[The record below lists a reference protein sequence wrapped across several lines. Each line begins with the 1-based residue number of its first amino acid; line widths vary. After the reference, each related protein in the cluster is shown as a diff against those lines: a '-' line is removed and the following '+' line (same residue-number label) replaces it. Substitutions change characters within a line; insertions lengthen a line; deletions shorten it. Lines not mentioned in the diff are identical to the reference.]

1 MKTEFF
7 NRELSW
13 LEFNARVL
21 DQACNKKNPLLERLR
36 FLTITSSNFDEFF
49 MIRVAGLKQ
58 TMQENPETKDL
69 SGLTAKEQLSKISK
83 RVHELTDIQTEVL
96 NREIIP
102 NLAEK
107 GIVYVSSKDF
117 DSNQE
122 HFSEILFNEEIFP
135 LLTPLRAD
143 TNQTFSLITNLKLHG
158 AYLLKPIV
166 ENPNIPTEFLTNAEE
181 SMVIVQIPKTV
192 RRVIWL
198 PSKND
203 QRYFTLVDDI
213 LEKFVTK
220 LFPGY
225 KVTDSLIFKATC
237 EADFSVEE
245 DKGDFIQAMENVL
258 VKRDFAK
265 PVRLVCNS
273 SSPKIQEML
282 TEKLQLN
289 PEDVYTVDGIV
300 DISTL
305 IDLREI
311 EGFSELKFSSW
322 KKSLIKGFVPGQPFW
337 DKIKQG
343 DILLHVPYQSYEPVL
358 QFINDAADDPD
369 VLAIKMTLYRTSNH
383 SAITAA
389 LERAARNGKQVTV
402 FVELKARFDEKQ
414 NISWADRLERAGAIV
429 VYGIVNLK
437 VHGKL
442 MLVVRREQTG
452 VKRYVHFSTGN
463 YNEKTA
469 NLYSDISVFT
479 GNYEIATDAS
489 LFFNMISG
497 YSAIQTMTRMFMA
510 PINIKTK
517 LLSMIEREIQSA
529 SPEKPG
535 LIMAKMNS
543 LADED
548 CIKALY
554 KASCNNVKVLL
565 NVRGICML
573 IPQKEGLSENI
584 KVISIIDRFLEHSRV
599 FYFQN
604 GGNEEL
610 YLSSADWM
618 PRNLERRVEIM
629 LPILQENIFQDIK
642 ENLQIYFKDT
652 ESSYELQSD
661 GGWRK
666 RDGKKNLRAQ
676 EELYKKYKKQSSLD
690 EKNAVQEFSVRRF
703 K

>member
-1 MKTEFF
+1 MEFF

-21 DQACNKKNPLLERLR
+21 NQACDKTLPLLERLK
-36 FLTITSSNFDEFF
+36 FMTITSSNFDEFF
-49 MIRVAGLKQ
+49 MVRVAGLKEKALS
-58 TMQENPETKDL
+58 MPDWKDS

-96 NREIIP
+96 NKEIIP

-122 HFSEILFNEEIFP
+122 HFSEILFNEEIYP

-143 TNQTFSLITNLKLHG
+143 TNQTFGLITNLKLHG
-158 AYLLKPIV
+158 AYLLKPIM
-166 ENPNIPTEFLTNAEE
+166 EKSNIPAEFLTNADE

-225 KVTDSLIFKATC
+225 KVTESLIFKATC

-265 PVRLVCNS
+265 PVRLVCNT
-273 SSPKIQEML
+273 SSPRIQKML

-289 PEDVYTVDGIV
+289 TEDVYTVDGIV

-311 EGFSELKFSSW
+311 EGFSELKFSNW
-322 KKSLIKGFVPGQPFW
+322 KKSLVKGFVSGKPFW

-343 DILLHVPYQSYEPVL
+343 DIMLHVPYQSYEPVL

-369 VLAIKMTLYRTSNH
+369 VLPIKMTLYRTSNH
-383 SAITAA
+383 SVITAA

-429 VYGIVNLK
+429 IYGIVNLK

-517 LLSMIEREIQSA
+517 ILSMIDREIQSA

-584 KVISIIDRFLEHSRV
+584 KVISIIDRFLEHSRI

-629 LPILQENIFQDIK
+629 LPILQGNIFQDIK
-642 ENLQIYFKDT
+642 ENLHIYFSDT
-652 ESSYELQSD
+652 KSSYELFSD
-661 GGWRK
+661 GSWKKQG
-666 RDGKKNLRAQ
+666 GKKNICSQ

>member
-1 MKTEFF
+1 MDFF

-13 LEFNARVL
+13 VEFNARVL
-21 DQACNKKNPLLERLR
+21 NQACDKTLPLLERLK
-36 FLTITSSNFDEFF
+36 FMTITSSNFDEFF
-49 MIRVAGLKQ
+49 MVRVAGLKAKALS
-58 TMQENPETKDL
+58 MPDWKDS

-102 NLAEK
+102 SLAEK

-237 EADFSVEE
+237 DADFSVEE

-289 PEDVYTVDGIV
+289 PEDVYTVDEIV

-554 KASCNNVKVLL
+554 KASSNNVKVLL

-661 GGWRK
+661 GGWKK

>member
-1 MKTEFF
+1 M
-7 NRELSW
+7 
-13 LEFNARVL
+13 
-21 DQACNKKNPLLERLR
+21 
-36 FLTITSSNFDEFF
+36 TITSSNFDEFF
-49 MIRVAGLKQ
+49 MVRVAGLKAKALS
-58 TMQENPETKDL
+58 MPDWKDS

-102 NLAEK
+102 SLAEK

-220 LFPGY
+220 LFPAY

-237 EADFSVEE
+237 DADFSVEE

-661 GGWRK
+661 GGWKK
-666 RDGKKNLRAQ
+666 RGGKKNLRAQ

>member
-1 MKTEFF
+1 MDFF

-13 LEFNARVL
+13 VEFNARVL
-21 DQACNKKNPLLERLR
+21 NQACDKTLPLLERLK
-36 FLTITSSNFDEFF
+36 FMTITSSNFDEFF
-49 MIRVAGLKQ
+49 MVRVAGLKAKALS
-58 TMQENPETKDL
+58 MPDWKDS

-102 NLAEK
+102 SLAEK

-220 LFPGY
+220 LFPAY

-237 EADFSVEE
+237 DADFSVEE

-661 GGWRK
+661 GGWKK
-666 RDGKKNLRAQ
+666 RGGKKNLRAQ

>member
-1 MKTEFF
+1 MDFF

-13 LEFNARVL
+13 VEFNARVL
-21 DQACNKKNPLLERLR
+21 NQACDKTLPLLERLK
-36 FLTITSSNFDEFF
+36 FMTITSSNFDEFF
-49 MIRVAGLKQ
+49 MVRVAGLKAKALS
-58 TMQENPETKDL
+58 MPDWKDS

-102 NLAEK
+102 SLAEK

-237 EADFSVEE
+237 DADFSVEE

-642 ENLQIYFKDT
+642 ENLQNYFKDT

-661 GGWRK
+661 GGWKK

>member
-1 MKTEFF
+1 MEFF

-21 DQACNKKNPLLERLR
+21 NQACDKTLPLLERLK
-36 FLTITSSNFDEFF
+36 FMTITSSNFDEFF
-49 MIRVAGLKQ
+49 MVRVAGLKEKALS
-58 TMQENPETKDL
+58 MPDWKDS

-83 RVHELTDIQTEVL
+83 RVHELTGIQTEVL
-96 NREIIP
+96 NKEIIP

-122 HFSEILFNEEIFP
+122 HFSEILFNEEIYP

-143 TNQTFSLITNLKLHG
+143 TNQTFGLITNLKLHG
-158 AYLLKPIV
+158 AYLLKPIM
-166 ENPNIPTEFLTNAEE
+166 EKSNIPAEFLTNADE

-225 KVTDSLIFKATC
+225 KVTESLIFKATC

-265 PVRLVCNS
+265 PVRLVCNT
-273 SSPKIQEML
+273 SSPRIQEML

-289 PEDVYTVDGIV
+289 TEDVYTVDGIV

-311 EGFSELKFSSW
+311 EGFSELKFSNW
-322 KKSLIKGFVPGQPFW
+322 KKSLVKGFVSGKPFW

-343 DILLHVPYQSYEPVL
+343 DIMLHVPYQSYEPVL

-383 SAITAA
+383 SIITAA

-442 MLVVRREQTG
+442 MLIVRREQTG

-517 LLSMIEREIQSA
+517 VLSMIDREIQSA

-584 KVISIIDRFLEHSRV
+584 KVISIIDRFLEHSRI

-642 ENLQIYFKDT
+642 ENLQIYFSDT
-652 ESSYELQSD
+652 KSSYELFSD
-661 GGWRK
+661 GSWKKQG
-666 RDGKKNLRAQ
+666 GKKNICSQ

>member
-1 MKTEFF
+1 MDFF

-13 LEFNARVL
+13 VEFNARVL
-21 DQACNKKNPLLERLR
+21 NQACDKTLPLLERLK
-36 FLTITSSNFDEFF
+36 FMTITSSNFDEFF
-49 MIRVAGLKQ
+49 MVRVAGLKAKALS
-58 TMQENPETKDL
+58 MPDWKDS

-102 NLAEK
+102 SLAEK

-237 EADFSVEE
+237 DADFSVEE

-322 KKSLIKGFVPGQPFW
+322 KKSLVKGFVPGQPFW

-573 IPQKEGLSENI
+573 IPQKQGLSENI

-661 GGWRK
+661 GGWKK

>member
-1 MKTEFF
+1 MEFF

-21 DQACNKKNPLLERLR
+21 NQACDKTLPLLERLK
-36 FLTITSSNFDEFF
+36 FMTITSSNFDEFF
-49 MIRVAGLKQ
+49 MVRVAGLKEKALS
-58 TMQENPETKDL
+58 MPDWKDS

-96 NREIIP
+96 NKEIIP

-122 HFSEILFNEEIFP
+122 HFSEILFNEEIYP

-143 TNQTFSLITNLKLHG
+143 TNQTFGLITNLKLHG
-158 AYLLKPIV
+158 AYLLKPIM
-166 ENPNIPTEFLTNAEE
+166 EKSNIPAEFLTNADE

-225 KVTDSLIFKATC
+225 KVTESLIFKATC

-265 PVRLVCNS
+265 PVRLVCNT
-273 SSPKIQEML
+273 SSPRIQKML

-289 PEDVYTVDGIV
+289 TEDVYTVDGIV

-311 EGFSELKFSSW
+311 EGFSELKFSNW
-322 KKSLIKGFVPGQPFW
+322 KKSLVKGFVSGKPFW

-343 DILLHVPYQSYEPVL
+343 DIMLHVPYQSYEPVL

-383 SAITAA
+383 SVITAA

-429 VYGIVNLK
+429 IYGIVNLK

-517 LLSMIEREIQSA
+517 VLSMIDREIQSA

-584 KVISIIDRFLEHSRV
+584 KVISIIDRFLEHSRI

-642 ENLQIYFKDT
+642 ENLHIYFSDT
-652 ESSYELQSD
+652 KSSYELFSD
-661 GGWRK
+661 GSWKKQG
-666 RDGKKNLRAQ
+666 GKKNICSQ

>member
-1 MKTEFF
+1 MEFF
-7 NRELSW
+7 NREISW

-21 DQACNKKNPLLERLR
+21 NQACDKTLPLLERLK
-36 FLTITSSNFDEFF
+36 FMTITSSNFDEFF
-49 MIRVAGLKQ
+49 MVRVAGLKEKALS
-58 TMQENPETKDL
+58 MPDWKDS

-96 NREIIP
+96 NKEIIP

-122 HFSEILFNEEIFP
+122 HFSEILFNEEIYP

-143 TNQTFSLITNLKLHG
+143 TNQTFGLITNLKLHG
-158 AYLLKPIV
+158 AYLLKPIM
-166 ENPNIPTEFLTNAEE
+166 EKSNIPAEFLTNADE

-225 KVTDSLIFKATC
+225 KVTESLIFKATC

-265 PVRLVCNS
+265 PVRLVCNT
-273 SSPKIQEML
+273 SSPRIQKML

-289 PEDVYTVDGIV
+289 TEDVYTVDGIV

-311 EGFSELKFSSW
+311 EGFSELKFSNW
-322 KKSLIKGFVPGQPFW
+322 KKSLVKGFVSGKPFW

-343 DILLHVPYQSYEPVL
+343 DIMLHVPYQSYEPVL

-383 SAITAA
+383 SVITAA

-517 LLSMIEREIQSA
+517 VLSMIDREIQSA

-584 KVISIIDRFLEHSRV
+584 KVISIIDRFLEHSRI

-642 ENLQIYFKDT
+642 ENLHIYFSDT
-652 ESSYELQSD
+652 KSSYELFSD
-661 GGWRK
+661 GSWKKQG
-666 RDGKKNLRAQ
+666 GKKNICSQ

>member
-1 MKTEFF
+1 MDFF

-13 LEFNARVL
+13 VEFNARVL
-21 DQACNKKNPLLERLR
+21 NQACDKTLPLLERLK
-36 FLTITSSNFDEFF
+36 FMTITSSNFDEFF
-49 MIRVAGLKQ
+49 MVRVAGLKAKALS
-58 TMQENPETKDL
+58 MPDWKDS

-102 NLAEK
+102 SLAEK

-237 EADFSVEE
+237 DADFSVEE

-322 KKSLIKGFVPGQPFW
+322 KKSLVKGFVPGQPFW

-642 ENLQIYFKDT
+642 ENLQNYFKDT

-661 GGWRK
+661 GGWKK

>member
-1 MKTEFF
+1 MDFF

-13 LEFNARVL
+13 VEFNARVL
-21 DQACNKKNPLLERLR
+21 NQACDKTLPLLERLK
-36 FLTITSSNFDEFF
+36 FMTITSSNFDEFF
-49 MIRVAGLKQ
+49 MVRVAGLKAKALS
-58 TMQENPETKDL
+58 MPDWKDS

-102 NLAEK
+102 SLAEK

-237 EADFSVEE
+237 DADFSVEE

-383 SAITAA
+383 SVITAA

-661 GGWRK
+661 GGWKK

>member
-1 MKTEFF
+1 MDFF

-13 LEFNARVL
+13 VEFNARVL
-21 DQACNKKNPLLERLR
+21 NQACDKTLPLLERLK
-36 FLTITSSNFDEFF
+36 FMTITSSNFDEFF
-49 MIRVAGLKQ
+49 MVRVAGLKAKALS
-58 TMQENPETKDL
+58 MPDWKDS

-102 NLAEK
+102 SLAEK

-122 HFSEILFNEEIFP
+122 HFSAILFNEEIFP

-237 EADFSVEE
+237 DADFSVEE

-661 GGWRK
+661 GGWKK
-666 RDGKKNLRAQ
+666 RGGKKNLRAQ

>member
-1 MKTEFF
+1 MHFF

-13 LEFNARVL
+13 VEFNARVL
-21 DQACNKKNPLLERLR
+21 NQACDKTLPLLERLK
-36 FLTITSSNFDEFF
+36 FMTITSSNFDEFF
-49 MIRVAGLKQ
+49 MVRVAGLKAKALS
-58 TMQENPETKDL
+58 MPDWKDS

-102 NLAEK
+102 SLAEK

-122 HFSEILFNEEIFP
+122 HFSAILFNEEIFP

-237 EADFSVEE
+237 DADFSVEE

-642 ENLQIYFKDT
+642 ENLQNYFKDT

-661 GGWRK
+661 GGWKK
-666 RDGKKNLRAQ
+666 RGGKKNLRAQ

>member
-1 MKTEFF
+1 MEFF

-21 DQACNKKNPLLERLR
+21 NQACDKTLPLLERLK
-36 FLTITSSNFDEFF
+36 FMTITSSNFDEFF
-49 MIRVAGLKQ
+49 MVRVAGLKEKALS
-58 TMQENPETKDL
+58 MPDWKDS

-96 NREIIP
+96 NKEIIP

-122 HFSEILFNEEIFP
+122 HFSEILFNEEIYP

-143 TNQTFSLITNLKLHG
+143 TNQTFGLITNLKLHG
-158 AYLLKPIV
+158 AYLLKPIM
-166 ENPNIPTEFLTNAEE
+166 EKSNIPAEFLTNADE

-225 KVTDSLIFKATC
+225 KVTESLIFKATC

-265 PVRLVCNS
+265 PVRLVCNT
-273 SSPKIQEML
+273 SSPRIQKML

-289 PEDVYTVDGIV
+289 TEDVYTVDGIV

-311 EGFSELKFSSW
+311 EGFSELKFSNW
-322 KKSLIKGFVPGQPFW
+322 KKSLVKGFVSGKPFW

-343 DILLHVPYQSYEPVL
+343 DIMLHVPYQSYEPVL

-383 SAITAA
+383 SVITAA

-479 GNYEIATDAS
+479 VNYEIATDAS

-517 LLSMIEREIQSA
+517 VLSMIDREIQSA

-584 KVISIIDRFLEHSRV
+584 KVISIIDRFLEHSRI

-604 GGNEEL
+604 GGDEEL

-642 ENLQIYFKDT
+642 ENLHIYFSDT
-652 ESSYELQSD
+652 KSSYELFSD
-661 GGWRK
+661 GSWKKQG
-666 RDGKKNLRAQ
+666 GKKNICSQ

>member
-1 MKTEFF
+1 MDFF

-13 LEFNARVL
+13 VEFNARVL
-21 DQACNKKNPLLERLR
+21 NQACDKTLPLLERLK
-36 FLTITSSNFDEFF
+36 FMTITSSNFDEFF
-49 MIRVAGLKQ
+49 MVRVAGLKAKALS
-58 TMQENPETKDL
+58 MPDWKDS

-102 NLAEK
+102 SLAEK

-198 PSKND
+198 PSKNN

-237 EADFSVEE
+237 DADFSVEE

-383 SAITAA
+383 SVITAA

-529 SPEKPG
+529 SPEKTG

-661 GGWRK
+661 GGWKK

>member
-1 MKTEFF
+1 MEFF

-21 DQACNKKNPLLERLR
+21 NQACDKTLPLLERLK
-36 FLTITSSNFDEFF
+36 FMTITSSNFDEFF
-49 MIRVAGLKQ
+49 MVRVAGLKEKALS
-58 TMQENPETKDL
+58 MPDWKDS

-96 NREIIP
+96 NKEIIP

-122 HFSEILFNEEIFP
+122 HFSEILFNEEIYP

-143 TNQTFSLITNLKLHG
+143 TNQTFGLITNLKLHG
-158 AYLLKPIV
+158 AYLLKPIM
-166 ENPNIPTEFLTNAEE
+166 EKSNIPAEFLTNADE

-225 KVTDSLIFKATC
+225 KVTESLIFKATC

-265 PVRLVCNS
+265 PVRLVCNT
-273 SSPKIQEML
+273 SSPRIQKML

-289 PEDVYTVDGIV
+289 TEDVYTVDGIV

-311 EGFSELKFSSW
+311 EGFSELKFSNW
-322 KKSLIKGFVPGQPFW
+322 KKSLVKGFVSGKPFW

-343 DILLHVPYQSYEPVL
+343 DIMLHVPYQSYEPVL

-383 SAITAA
+383 SVITAA

-517 LLSMIEREIQSA
+517 ILSMIDREIQSA

-584 KVISIIDRFLEHSRV
+584 KVISIIDRFLEHSRI

-642 ENLQIYFKDT
+642 ENLHIYFSDT
-652 ESSYELQSD
+652 KSSYELFSD
-661 GGWRK
+661 GSWKKQG
-666 RDGKKNLRAQ
+666 GKKNICSQ

>member
-1 MKTEFF
+1 MDFF

-13 LEFNARVL
+13 VEFNARVL
-21 DQACNKKNPLLERLR
+21 NQACDKTLPLLERLK
-36 FLTITSSNFDEFF
+36 FMTITSSNFDEFF
-49 MIRVAGLKQ
+49 MVRVAGLKAKALS
-58 TMQENPETKDL
+58 MPDWKDS

-102 NLAEK
+102 SLAEK

-237 EADFSVEE
+237 DADFSVEE

-642 ENLQIYFKDT
+642 ENLQNYFKDT

-661 GGWRK
+661 GGWKK
-666 RDGKKNLRAQ
+666 RGGKKNLRAQ

>member
-1 MKTEFF
+1 MDFF

-13 LEFNARVL
+13 VEFNARVL
-21 DQACNKKNPLLERLR
+21 NQACDKTLPLLERLK
-36 FLTITSSNFDEFF
+36 FMTITSSNFDEFF
-49 MIRVAGLKQ
+49 MVRVAGLKAKALS
-58 TMQENPETKDL
+58 MPDWKDS

-102 NLAEK
+102 SLAEK

-237 EADFSVEE
+237 DADFSVEE

-661 GGWRK
+661 GGWK
-666 RDGKKNLRAQ
+666 KQDGKKNLRAQ

>member
-1 MKTEFF
+1 MDFF

-13 LEFNARVL
+13 VEFNARVL
-21 DQACNKKNPLLERLR
+21 NQACDKTLPLLERLK
-36 FLTITSSNFDEFF
+36 FMTITSSNFDEFF
-49 MIRVAGLKQ
+49 MVRVAGLKAKALS
-58 TMQENPETKDL
+58 MPDWKDS

-102 NLAEK
+102 SLAEK
-107 GIVYVSSKDF
+107 GIVYVSSKEF

-237 EADFSVEE
+237 DADFSVEE

-573 IPQKEGLSENI
+573 IPQQEGLSENI

-642 ENLQIYFKDT
+642 ENLQNYFKDT

-661 GGWRK
+661 GGWKK
-666 RDGKKNLRAQ
+666 RGGKKNLRAQ

>member
-1 MKTEFF
+1 MDFF

-13 LEFNARVL
+13 VEFNARVL
-21 DQACNKKNPLLERLR
+21 NQACDKTLPLLERLK
-36 FLTITSSNFDEFF
+36 FMTITSSNFDEFF
-49 MIRVAGLKQ
+49 MVRVAGLKAKALS
-58 TMQENPETKDL
+58 MPDWKDS

-102 NLAEK
+102 SLAEK

-237 EADFSVEE
+237 DADFSVEE

-289 PEDVYTVDGIV
+289 PEDAYTVDGIV

-661 GGWRK
+661 GGWKK

>member
-1 MKTEFF
+1 MDFF

-13 LEFNARVL
+13 VEFNARVL
-21 DQACNKKNPLLERLR
+21 NQACDKTLPLLERLK
-36 FLTITSSNFDEFF
+36 FMTITSSNFDEFF
-49 MIRVAGLKQ
+49 MVRVAGLKAKALS
-58 TMQENPETKDL
+58 MPDWKDS

-102 NLAEK
+102 SLAEK

-237 EADFSVEE
+237 DADFSVEE

-322 KKSLIKGFVPGQPFW
+322 KKSLVKGFVPGQPFW

-661 GGWRK
+661 GGWKK

>member
-1 MKTEFF
+1 MDFF

-13 LEFNARVL
+13 VEFNARVL
-21 DQACNKKNPLLERLR
+21 NQACDKTLPLLERLK
-36 FLTITSSNFDEFF
+36 FMTITSSNFDEFF
-49 MIRVAGLKQ
+49 MVRVAGLKAKALS
-58 TMQENPETKDL
+58 MPDWKDS

-102 NLAEK
+102 SLAEK

-237 EADFSVEE
+237 DADFSVEE

-322 KKSLIKGFVPGQPFW
+322 KKSLVKGFVPGQPFW

-554 KASCNNVKVLL
+554 KASSNNVKVLL

-661 GGWRK
+661 GGWKK

>member
-1 MKTEFF
+1 MEFF

-21 DQACNKKNPLLERLR
+21 NQACDKTLPLLERLK
-36 FLTITSSNFDEFF
+36 FMTITSSNFDEFF
-49 MIRVAGLKQ
+49 MVRVAGLKEKALS
-58 TMQENPETKDL
+58 MPDWKDS

-96 NREIIP
+96 NKEIIP

-122 HFSEILFNEEIFP
+122 HFSEILFNEEIYP

-143 TNQTFSLITNLKLHG
+143 TNQTFGLITNLKLHG
-158 AYLLKPIV
+158 AYLLKPIM
-166 ENPNIPTEFLTNAEE
+166 EKSNIPAEFLTNADE

-225 KVTDSLIFKATC
+225 KVTESLIFKATC

-265 PVRLVCNS
+265 PVRLVCNT
-273 SSPKIQEML
+273 SSPRIQEML

-311 EGFSELKFSSW
+311 EGFSELKFSNW
-322 KKSLIKGFVPGQPFW
+322 KKSLVKGFVSGKPFW

-343 DILLHVPYQSYEPVL
+343 DIMLLVPYQSYEPVL

-383 SAITAA
+383 SVITAA

-517 LLSMIEREIQSA
+517 ILSMIDREIQSA

-584 KVISIIDRFLEHSRV
+584 KVISIIDRFLEHSRI

-642 ENLQIYFKDT
+642 ENLHIYFSDT
-652 ESSYELQSD
+652 KSSYELFSD
-661 GGWRK
+661 GSWKKQGS
-666 RDGKKNLRAQ
+666 KKNICSQ

>member
-1 MKTEFF
+1 MDFF

-13 LEFNARVL
+13 VEFNARVL
-21 DQACNKKNPLLERLR
+21 NQACDKTLPLLERLK
-36 FLTITSSNFDEFF
+36 FMTITSSNFDEFF
-49 MIRVAGLKQ
+49 MVRVAGLKAKALS
-58 TMQENPETKDL
+58 MPDWKDS

-102 NLAEK
+102 SLAEK

-181 SMVIVQIPKTV
+181 PMVIVQIPKTV

-237 EADFSVEE
+237 DADFSVEE

-322 KKSLIKGFVPGQPFW
+322 KKSLVKGFVPGQPFW

-642 ENLQIYFKDT
+642 ENLQNYFKDT

-661 GGWRK
+661 GGWKK
-666 RDGKKNLRAQ
+666 RGGKKNLRAQ

>member
-1 MKTEFF
+1 MDFF

-13 LEFNARVL
+13 VEFNARVL
-21 DQACNKKNPLLERLR
+21 NQACDKTLPLLERLK
-36 FLTITSSNFDEFF
+36 FMTITSSNFDEFF
-49 MIRVAGLKQ
+49 MVRVAGLKAKALS
-58 TMQENPETKDL
+58 MPEWKDS

-102 NLAEK
+102 SLAEK

-225 KVTDSLIFKATC
+225 KITDSLIFKATC
-237 EADFSVEE
+237 DADFSVEE

-661 GGWRK
+661 GGWKK

>member
-1 MKTEFF
+1 MDFF

-13 LEFNARVL
+13 VEFNARVL
-21 DQACNKKNPLLERLR
+21 NQACDKTLPLLERLK
-36 FLTITSSNFDEFF
+36 FMTITSSNFDEFF
-49 MIRVAGLKQ
+49 MVRVAGLKAKALS
-58 TMQENPETKDL
+58 MPDWKDS

-102 NLAEK
+102 SLAEK

-237 EADFSVEE
+237 DADFSVEE

-642 ENLQIYFKDT
+642 ENLQIYFTDT

-661 GGWRK
+661 GGWKK

>member
-1 MKTEFF
+1 MDFF

-13 LEFNARVL
+13 VEFNARVL
-21 DQACNKKNPLLERLR
+21 NQACDKTLPLLERLK
-36 FLTITSSNFDEFF
+36 FMTITSSNFDEFF
-49 MIRVAGLKQ
+49 MVRVAGLKAKALS
-58 TMQENPETKDL
+58 MPDWKDS

-83 RVHELTDIQTEVL
+83 RVHELTDVQTEVL

-102 NLAEK
+102 SLAEK

-237 EADFSVEE
+237 DADFSVEE

-661 GGWRK
+661 GGWKK

>member
-1 MKTEFF
+1 MDFF

-13 LEFNARVL
+13 VEFNARVL
-21 DQACNKKNPLLERLR
+21 NQACDKTLPLLERLK
-36 FLTITSSNFDEFF
+36 FMTITSSNFDEFF
-49 MIRVAGLKQ
+49 MVRVAGLKAKALS
-58 TMQENPETKDL
+58 MPDWKDS

-102 NLAEK
+102 SLAEK

-181 SMVIVQIPKTV
+181 PMVIVQIPKTV

-237 EADFSVEE
+237 DADFSVEE

-322 KKSLIKGFVPGQPFW
+322 KKSLVKGFVPGQPFW

-642 ENLQIYFKDT
+642 ENLQNYFKDT

-661 GGWRK
+661 GGWKK

>member
-1 MKTEFF
+1 MEFF

-21 DQACNKKNPLLERLR
+21 NQACDKTLPLLERLK
-36 FLTITSSNFDEFF
+36 FMTITSSNFDEFF
-49 MIRVAGLKQ
+49 MVRVAGLKEKALS
-58 TMQENPETKDL
+58 MPDWKDS

-96 NREIIP
+96 NKEIIP

-122 HFSEILFNEEIFP
+122 HFSEILFNEEIYP

-143 TNQTFSLITNLKLHG
+143 TNQTFGLITNLKLHG
-158 AYLLKPIV
+158 AYLLKPIM
-166 ENPNIPTEFLTNAEE
+166 EKSNIPAEFLTNADE

-225 KVTDSLIFKATC
+225 KVTESLIFKATC

-265 PVRLVCNS
+265 PVRLVCNT
-273 SSPKIQEML
+273 SSPRIQEML

-289 PEDVYTVDGIV
+289 TEDVYTVDGIV

-311 EGFSELKFSSW
+311 EGFSELKFSNW
-322 KKSLIKGFVPGQPFW
+322 KKSLVKGFVSGKPFW

-343 DILLHVPYQSYEPVL
+343 DIMLHVPYQSYEPVL

-383 SAITAA
+383 SVITAA

-517 LLSMIEREIQSA
+517 VLSMIDREIQSA

-584 KVISIIDRFLEHSRV
+584 KVISIIDRFLEHSRI

-629 LPILQENIFQDIK
+629 LPILQENVFQDIK
-642 ENLQIYFKDT
+642 ENLHIYFSDT
-652 ESSYELQSD
+652 KSSYELFSD
-661 GGWRK
+661 GSWKKQG
-666 RDGKKNLRAQ
+666 GKKNICSQ

>member
-1 MKTEFF
+1 MEFF

-21 DQACNKKNPLLERLR
+21 NQACDKTLPLLERLK
-36 FLTITSSNFDEFF
+36 FMTITSSNFDEFF
-49 MIRVAGLKQ
+49 MVRVAGLKEKALS
-58 TMQENPETKDL
+58 MPDWKDS

-96 NREIIP
+96 NKEIIP

-107 GIVYVSSKDF
+107 GIIYVSSKDF

-122 HFSEILFNEEIFP
+122 HFSEILFNEEIYP

-143 TNQTFSLITNLKLHG
+143 TNQTFGLITNLKLHG
-158 AYLLKPIV
+158 AYLLKPIM
-166 ENPNIPTEFLTNAEE
+166 EKSNIPAEFLTNADE

-225 KVTDSLIFKATC
+225 KVTESLIFKATC

-265 PVRLVCNS
+265 PVRLVCNT
-273 SSPKIQEML
+273 SSPRIQEML

-289 PEDVYTVDGIV
+289 TEDVYTVDGIV

-311 EGFSELKFSSW
+311 EGFSELKFSNW
-322 KKSLIKGFVPGQPFW
+322 KKSLVKGFVSGKPFW

-343 DILLHVPYQSYEPVL
+343 DIMLHVPYQSYEPVL

-383 SAITAA
+383 SVITAA

-429 VYGIVNLK
+429 IYGIVNLK

-469 NLYSDISVFT
+469 NLYSDISIFT

-517 LLSMIEREIQSA
+517 VLSMIDREIQSA

-584 KVISIIDRFLEHSRV
+584 KVISIIDRFLEHSRI

-642 ENLQIYFKDT
+642 ENLHIYFSDT
-652 ESSYELQSD
+652 KSSYELFSD
-661 GGWRK
+661 GSWKKQGS
-666 RDGKKNLRAQ
+666 KKNICSQ

>member
-1 MKTEFF
+1 MDFF

-13 LEFNARVL
+13 VEFNARVL
-21 DQACNKKNPLLERLR
+21 NQACDKTLPLLERLK
-36 FLTITSSNFDEFF
+36 FMTITSSNFDEFF
-49 MIRVAGLKQ
+49 MVRVAGLKAKALS
-58 TMQENPETKDL
+58 MPDWKDS

-83 RVHELTDIQTEVL
+83 RVHELTDIQTEIL

-102 NLAEK
+102 SLAEK

-237 EADFSVEE
+237 DADFSVEE

-661 GGWRK
+661 GGWKK

-676 EELYKKYKKQSSLD
+676 EELYNKYKKQSSLD

>member
-1 MKTEFF
+1 MDFF

-13 LEFNARVL
+13 VEFNARVL
-21 DQACNKKNPLLERLR
+21 NQACDKTLPLLERLK
-36 FLTITSSNFDEFF
+36 FMTITSSNFDEFF
-49 MIRVAGLKQ
+49 MVRVAGLKAKALS
-58 TMQENPETKDL
+58 MPDWKDS

-102 NLAEK
+102 SLAEK

-166 ENPNIPTEFLTNAEE
+166 ENLNIPTEFLTNAEE

-237 EADFSVEE
+237 DADFSVEE

-661 GGWRK
+661 GGWKK